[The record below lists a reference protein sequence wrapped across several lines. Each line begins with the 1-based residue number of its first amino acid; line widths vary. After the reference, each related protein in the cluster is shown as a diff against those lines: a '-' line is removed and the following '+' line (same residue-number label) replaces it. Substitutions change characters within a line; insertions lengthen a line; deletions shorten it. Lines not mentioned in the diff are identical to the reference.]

1 MSIITHNEK
10 LYVTENLALK
20 EIEKEKKNKQVM
32 SDQGFVIIKINIL
45 VKKISSWL
53 IIFIM
58 YRNSDIMLCEYSY

>member
-1 MSIITHNEK
+1 M
-10 LYVTENLALK
+10 YVTENLALK